1 MLHMAAKRKK
11 DNFYMGNPNV
21 PSKGAEF
28 EYTEEMLSE
37 ITKCR
42 EDIHY
47 FSENYFTILRP
58 GKGKELIKLYDPQIR
73 ILDKMI
79 NDRFFVLL
87 ASRQVGKSTLMTI
100 YLLWLAIFFGDERI
114 LLVANKEA
122 TAIEIFSRIRM
133 AYELLPNWLKSP
145 VSESYGKTSM
155 DLENGSRISI
165 STTTGTAA
173 RGQAVSCLVID
184 ECAFVE
190 EHLLDPFWAS
200 VFPIVSASDDSKVFM
215 CSTPN
220 GTGNLFH
227 TTYTG
232 AVEGKNGWA
241 HDRILWHEIP
251 GRTEEWADKIRAG
264 LASAEKFAQEY
275 DCEFINTGTSSL
287 NENLYRELKKLTHAP
302 IETLMDGKYN
312 IWEYPDADKLYIAG
326 VDVGDGV
333 GGDHSVIKIFDA
345 TDLREIIEVAEYY
358 DNTTPVAEF
367 SNIVYDIM
375 RHWGNPVLSIERNNQ
390 GGQVVDRL
398 SRDYAY
404 PKIVSWGAKMAGRKN
419 QQLEGMVSSR
429 NTKYNACANAR
440 YFYNDTGSVV
450 FRNEHSLEE
459 VFKDFV
465 KVNDTWKAASGKHDD
480 RTMAMV
486 WALKVLDTELAEE
499 WFTIE
504 ETDECGKPLRITPI
518 DYGIAYFENPTSI
531 YTNEQVERIEQS
543 MLNPMSFGSMGDG
556 DLEEVASLKEEGW
569 VFLGGDDPY
578 IDPSRTM
585 TQQNYDLLDK
595 WFT

>member
-1 MLHMAAKRKK
+1 MAAKRKK